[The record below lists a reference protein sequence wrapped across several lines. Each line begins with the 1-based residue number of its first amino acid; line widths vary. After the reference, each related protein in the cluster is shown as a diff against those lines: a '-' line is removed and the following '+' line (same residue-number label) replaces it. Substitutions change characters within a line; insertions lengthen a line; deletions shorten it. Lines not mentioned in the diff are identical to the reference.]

1 MHVIASALQDVKSQA
16 AEGGSQEVATAPSAR
31 AAPCESQS
39 DATIDS
45 LSAIRAFKLLTFG
58 KKTSKHPSPT
68 TLCHAHHLGICSIYS
83 PQQTADERAC
93 RLLRHLTA
101 SPQSSALL
109 EHLRSATRDADN
121 ETTPMA
127 VLGLHHDESAA
138 RFPRT
143 RLCHAMAARKMKR
156 TAKHL
161 T

>member
-1 MHVIASALQDVKSQA
+1 VKAKATQLSPQSA
-16 AEGGSQEVATAPSAR
+16 GR
-31 AAPCESQS
+31 
-39 DATIDS
+39 
-45 LSAIRAFKLLTFG
+45 LLTIG

-68 TLCHAHHLGICSIYS
+68 TLCHAHHLRICSIYS
-83 PQQTADERAC
+83 PQQIADERAC

>member
-1 MHVIASALQDVKSQA
+1 MHVIASVLQEVKSQE

-31 AAPCESQS
+31 AAPCESQN
-39 DATIDS
+39 DATT
-45 LSAIRAFKLLTFG
+45 LSAIRAGLVDCVG
-58 KKTSKHPSPT
+58 KKTSKHPSST
-68 TLCHAHHLGICSIYS
+68 TLCHAHHPRICSIYS
-83 PQQTADERAC
+83 PQQIADERAC